1 MRKTCALGLL
11 LVLLVML
18 AACGGTPANAP
29 STPTPA
35 PTEAAAQSATPTD
48 SMSDAG
54 SPTAGADVGAA
65 PVPVGAPLDPEGSG
79 SGSSIAEGHDA
90 CSGVAATFE
99 EKVRARFNECY
110 QAGKKTNPE
119 LAGTIKVTLKV
130 DVKGKVKYVPEK
142 SKLDPK
148 VVTCMVNAVKK
159 ETFDSKA
166 CSGKDIAVS
175 KTFGAP

>member
-1 MRKTCALGLL
+1 MRKTAALGTLL
-11 LVLLVML
+11 MLV
-18 AACGGTPANAP
+18 ACGSTPAKAP
-29 STPTPA
+29 STPAPD
-35 PTEAAAQSATPTD
+35 PTEAAAPSATPTD
-48 SMSDAG
+48 SMSNAG
-54 SPTAGADVGAA
+54 SPTAAADRTEATPTPSGPSAAA
-65 PVPVGAPLDPEGSG
+65 PTSG
-79 SGSSIAEGHDA
+79 SGGSIAEGHDA
-90 CSGVAATFE
+90 CSGVAAPFE
-99 EKVRARFNECY
+99 EKVRAKFNECY

-159 ETFDSKA
+159 EPFESKA